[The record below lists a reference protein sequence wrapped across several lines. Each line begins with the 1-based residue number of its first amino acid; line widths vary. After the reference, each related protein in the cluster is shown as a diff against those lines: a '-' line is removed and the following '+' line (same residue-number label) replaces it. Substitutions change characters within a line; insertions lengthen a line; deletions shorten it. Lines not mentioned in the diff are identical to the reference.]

1 MTATP
6 ALRQADVPTLAHWI
20 GGKRTPGT
28 SGRFGDVYTPATGAL
43 GARVPFATAA
53 EVGRAVDS
61 AQAAFP
67 GWAATTPL
75 SRARVMF
82 RFKALLEQ
90 RADELVAAI
99 SREHGKALSD
109 AAGELAR
116 GIDIVEYACG
126 APQLLKSEFTEN
138 VSAGIDAYTLR
149 QPLGV
154 VAGITPFNF
163 PAMVPL
169 WMFPMA
175 IVCGNTFVLKP
186 SERDPSASLV
196 LAALLKEAGL
206 PDGVFNV
213 VNGDKEAVDALLAHP
228 DVQAV
233 SFVGST
239 PIAKYIFST
248 GTSHGKRVQALGGAK
263 NHAVIMPDADPE
275 DGRRRSWW
283 APPMVPPANA
293 AWPFRSP
300 FRRRCDRRQRPR
312 PCATKIA
319 AMKVGASDDKSARN
333 GAARHR
339 QHRDKVTG
347 YIDSG
352 AAEGAHLVVDG
363 RALKVPGHE
372 EGYFVGPTLFDRVAP
387 HMRIYKDEIFGPVL
401 SSLRVGSYD
410 EALALVNAHE
420 FGNGA
425 AIFTRDGDTA
435 RNFVQRVQ
443 IGMVGVNVPIPV
455 PVAFHSFGG
464 WKSFAVRRSSHL
476 RPGKRPLLH
485 AAEGGHAAVAV
496 RHPRRRRLHDA
507 DDEIAESFGR
517 AQAGLP

>member
-1 MTATP
+1 MNATP

-20 GGKRTPGT
+20 GGKRVPGT

-43 GARVPFATAA
+43 GSRVPFASAA
-53 EVGRAVDS
+53 EVGRAVDAASS
-61 AQAAFP
+61 AFR
-67 GWAATTPL
+67 GWASSTALT
-75 SRARVMF
+75 RARVMF
-82 RFKALLEQ
+82 RFKALLEE
-90 RADELVAAI
+90 RANEIVTVI
-99 SREHGKALSD
+99 SREHGKVLSD
-109 AAGELAR
+109 AAGELSR
-116 GIDIVEYACG
+116 GIEIVEYACG

-138 VSAGIDAYTLR
+138 VGTGIDAYTLR

-175 IVCGNTFVLKP
+175 LVCGNAFVLKP
-186 SERDPSASLV
+186 SERDPSTALI
-196 LAALLKEAGL
+196 LAVLLKEAGL

-248 GTSHGKRVQALGGAK
+248 GTAHGKRVQALGGAK
-263 NHAVIMPDADPE
+263 NHAVVMPDADPE
-275 DGRRRSWW
+275 MAADALTGAAYGSAGERCMAISVAVFVGDAIADDVLGR
-283 APPMVPPANA
+283 V
-293 AWPFRSP
+293 
-300 FRRRCDRRQRPR
+300 QK
-312 PCATKIA
+312 KIA
-319 AMKVGASDDKSARN
+319 AMKVGASDDQSAEM
-333 GAARHR
+333 GPLVTAT
-339 QHRDKVTG
+339 HRDKVTG

-352 AAEGAHLVVDG
+352 AAEGATLVVDG
-363 RALKVPGHE
+363 RDLTVAGFE
-372 EGYFVGPTLFDRVAP
+372 DGYFVGPTLFDRVAP

-401 SSLRVGSYD
+401 SSMRVGTYD

-435 RNFVQRVQ
+435 RDFVQKVQ

-464 WKSFAVRRSSHL
+464 WKSSLFGDHHIYGPESVRFYTRQKAVTQRWPSGIRA
-476 RPGKRPLLH
+476 G
-485 AAEGGHAAVAV
+485 AEFMM
-496 RHPRRRRLHDA
+496 PTTK
-507 DDEIAESFGR
+507 
-517 AQAGLP
+517 